1 MNELVLRLKSRRI
14 FGEYGNADV
23 ADGLPFKGQNIPD
36 KKGHPE
42 K

>member
-1 MNELVLRLKSRRI
+1 MSRRI

-23 ADGLPFKGQNIPD
+23 ANGLPFKGQNIPD